1 MLYKAD
7 FFSLSR
13 RLCVFPLP
21 STTTHSI
28 YRAQTCTDCF
38 EYRILLPKAG
48 FSARSCGGVGVRM
61 LTLNNFEEQEGTRT
75 THIFDRLLRKGQIR
89 CHIPHESTK
98 LNDNHYDNK
107 YE

>member
-1 MLYKAD
+1 
-7 FFSLSR
+7 
-13 RLCVFPLP
+13 
-21 STTTHSI
+21 
-28 YRAQTCTDCF
+28 
-38 EYRILLPKAG
+38 
-48 FSARSCGGVGVRM
+48 M